1 MTQKDYIIRIAEDVG
16 RALAQIIYHKE
27 IQDYQGALSIID
39 ELFRQTVGASSDFLH
54 VISEETLL
62 AMLTLLGVL
71 NVEKAL
77 LIATLLKA
85 EGDIFEVQGHPD
97 EAYESHLKS
106 LNLFLEI
113 LLRDDNLHDLRIST
127 EVEDLLTRLDT
138 YELPLHTRRHL
149 FQLYVCTF
157 LREDSS
163 KGHYVVSRKW

>member
-1 MTQKDYIIRIAEDVG
+1 MTQKDYILRIAEDVG

-27 IQDYQGALSIID
+27 IRDYQGSLSLID
-39 ELFRQTVGASSDFLH
+39 ELFKQTVGADSGFIH

-85 EGDIFEVQGHPD
+85 EGDIFEVQGDPD

-113 LLRDDNLHDLRIST
+113 LLRDDNLHDLRLSP
-127 EVEDLLTRLDT
+127 EVEDLLDKLEA
-138 YELPLHTRRHL
+138 YELPLHTRRLL

-157 LREDSS
+157 VRGDDR
-163 KGHYVVSRKW
+163 KGQHLVTRR